1 MSASTITPTK
11 PHAAKRKGSKDS
23 RKITRVILP
32 RSVITSAAQFASTD
46 GAKMILQCIHIY
58 YESKEKK
65 TIVVSTDAH
74 RLFRCK
80 IPGRLVSET
89 LLLVSND
96 RNFKSFAGKS
106 DRVVLWLDKREP
118 HYVTCSTVSSFKGK
132 SRSTKKIIFNQI
144 DAQFLDADGQ
154 RVRTH
159 AVMDRRDWGTFPNTD
174 QLIPDSRGI
183 KDDDVVYNA
192 SYLMDFAKVAK
203 RFSKH
208 GHIKQ
213 VLSSPNTP
221 NLFECDVEDNVYG
234 DLKFEFLLMPIQQRS

>member
-1 MSASTITPTK
+1 MTASTITPTK
-11 PHAAKRKGSKDS
+11 PRAAKRKGSKDS

-58 YESKEKK
+58 YESKEDK
-65 TIVVSTDAH
+65 TIVVSSDGH

-80 IPGRLVSET
+80 LPGRLVSET
-89 LLLVSND
+89 LLLVSDD
-96 RNFKSFAGKS
+96 RNFKSMAGKA
-106 DRVVLWLDKREP
+106 DRVLLQLDKREP
-118 HYVTCSTVSSFKGK
+118 YYVTRSTVSSVKGK

-174 QLIPDSRGI
+174 QLIPDSRGV
-183 KDDDVVYNA
+183 KDEDVVYNA

-203 RFSKH
+203 RFSEH

-221 NLFECDVEDNVYG
+221 NLFECDVEDDIYG
-234 DLKFEFLLMPIQQRS
+234 DLKFELLLMPIQQRS

>member
-1 MSASTITPTK
+1 
-11 PHAAKRKGSKDS
+11 
-23 RKITRVILP
+23 
-32 RSVITSAAQFASTD
+32 
-46 GAKMILQCIHIY
+46 MILQCIHIY

-65 TIVVSTDAH
+65 TIVVSSDGH

-96 RNFKSFAGKS
+96 RNFKSMAGKAE
-106 DRVVLWLDKREP
+106 RVLLRLDQREP
-118 HYVTCSTVSSFKGK
+118 HYVTCSTVSSVKGK

-144 DAQFLDADGQ
+144 HAQFLDADAQ
-154 RVRTH
+154 LVRNH
-159 AVMDRRDWGTFPNTD
+159 IIMDRRDWGTFPNTD
-174 QLIPDSRGI
+174 QLIPDSRGV
-183 KDDDVVYNA
+183 KDEDVVYNA

-203 RFSKH
+203 RFSEH

-221 NLFECDVEDNVYG
+221 NLFECDVEDDIYG
-234 DLKFEFLLMPIQQRS
+234 DLKFELLLMPIQQRS

>member
-1 MSASTITPTK
+1 
-11 PHAAKRKGSKDS
+11 
-23 RKITRVILP
+23 
-32 RSVITSAAQFASTD
+32 
-46 GAKMILQCIHIY
+46 MILQCIHIY
-58 YESKEKK
+58 YESKEDK
-65 TIVVSTDAH
+65 TIVVSSDGH

-80 IPGRLVSET
+80 LPGRLVSET
-89 LLLVSND
+89 LLLVSDD
-96 RNFKSFAGKS
+96 RNFKSMAGKA
-106 DRVVLWLDKREP
+106 DRVLLQLDKREP
-118 HYVTCSTVSSFKGK
+118 YYVTRSTVSSVKGK

-174 QLIPDSRGI
+174 QLIPDSRGV
-183 KDDDVVYNA
+183 KDEDVVYNA

-203 RFSKH
+203 RFSEH

-221 NLFECDVEDNVYG
+221 NLFECDVKDDIYG
-234 DLKFEFLLMPIQQRS
+234 DLKFELLLMPIQQRS

>member
-1 MSASTITPTK
+1 MTATPTK
-11 PHAAKRKGSKDS
+11 PTKATAPKSKQSKDS

-65 TIVVSTDAH
+65 TIVVSTDGH

-89 LLLVSND
+89 LLLVSDD
-96 RNFKSFAGKS
+96 RNFKSMAGKAE
-106 DRVVLWLDKREP
+106 RVLLRLDKREP
-118 HYVTCSTVSSFKGK
+118 HYVTCSTVSSVKGK

-144 DAQFLDADGQ
+144 HAQFLDGDAQ
-154 RVRTH
+154 LVRNH
-159 AVMDRRDWGTFPNTD
+159 IIMDRRDWGTFPNTD
-174 QLIPDSRGI
+174 QLIPDSRGV
-183 KDDDVVYNA
+183 KDEDVVYNA

-221 NLFECDVEDNVYG
+221 NLFECDVEDKIYG

>member
-32 RSVITSAAQFASTD
+32 RSVITSAAQFVSND

-58 YESKEKK
+58 YESKEDK
-65 TIVVSTDAH
+65 TIVVSSDGH

-80 IPGRLVSET
+80 IPGRLVSEP
-89 LLLVSND
+89 LLLHSDD
-96 RNFKSFAGKS
+96 RNFKSMAGKA
-106 DRVVLWLDKREP
+106 DRVLLQLDKREP
-118 HYVTCSTVSSFKGK
+118 YYVSETTVSTKS
-132 SRSTKKIIFNQI
+132 SRSKKKLIWNSITTE
-144 DAQFLDADGQ
+144 FLDADGQ
-154 RVRTH
+154 RVRVH
-159 AVMDRRDWGTFPNTD
+159 IIQDRRDWGTFPNTD

-203 RFSKH
+203 RFSEY

-221 NLFECDVEDNVYG
+221 NLFECDVEDNIYG

>member
-1 MSASTITPTK
+1 
-11 PHAAKRKGSKDS
+11 
-23 RKITRVILP
+23 
-32 RSVITSAAQFASTD
+32 
-46 GAKMILQCIHIY
+46 MILQCIHIY

-65 TIVVSTDAH
+65 TIVVSTDGH

-89 LLLVSND
+89 LLLVSDD
-96 RNFKSFAGKS
+96 RNFKSFAGKA
-106 DRVVLWLDKREP
+106 DRVVLCLDKREP
-118 HYVTCSTVSSFKGK
+118 YYVTNDTVSSNGK

-144 DAQFLDADGQ
+144 DAQFIDADNL

-159 AVMDRRDWGTFPNTD
+159 SVMDRRDWGTFPNTD
-174 QLIPDSRGI
+174 QLIPDSRGV
-183 KDDDVVYNA
+183 KDEDVVYNA

-203 RFSKH
+203 RFSEH

-221 NLFECDVEDNVYG
+221 NLFECDVEDNIYG
-234 DLKFEFLLMPIQQRS
+234 NLKFEFLLMPIQQRS

>member
-1 MSASTITPTK
+1 MTASTITPTK
-11 PHAAKRKGSKDS
+11 PRAAKRKGSKDS

-58 YESKEKK
+58 YESKEDK
-65 TIVVSTDAH
+65 TIVVSSDGH

-89 LLLVSND
+89 LLLVSDD
-96 RNFKSFAGKS
+96 RNFKSMAGKA
-106 DRVVLWLDKREP
+106 DRVLLQLDKREP
-118 HYVTCSTVSSFKGK
+118 YYVTRSTVSSVKGK

-174 QLIPDSRGI
+174 QLIPDSRGV
-183 KDDDVVYNA
+183 KDEDVVYNA

-203 RFSKH
+203 RFSEH

-221 NLFECDVEDNVYG
+221 NLFECDVEDDIYG
-234 DLKFEFLLMPIQQRS
+234 DLKFELLLMPIQQRS

>member
-1 MSASTITPTK
+1 MTASTITPTK
-11 PHAAKRKGSKDS
+11 PRAAKRKGSKDS

-32 RSVITSAAQFASTD
+32 RSVITSAAQFTSRDAC
-46 GAKMILQCIHIY
+46 KMILQCIHIY
-58 YESKEKK
+58 YESKEDK
-65 TIVVSTDAH
+65 TIVVSSDGH

-80 IPGRLVSET
+80 LPGRLVSET
-89 LLLVSND
+89 LLLVSDD
-96 RNFKSFAGKS
+96 RNFKSMAGKA
-106 DRVVLWLDKREP
+106 DRVLLQLDKREP
-118 HYVTCSTVSSFKGK
+118 YYVTRSTVSSVKGK

-174 QLIPDSRGI
+174 QLIPDSRGV
-183 KDDDVVYNA
+183 KDEDVVYNA

-203 RFSKH
+203 RFSEH

-221 NLFECDVEDNVYG
+221 NLFECDVEDDIYG
-234 DLKFEFLLMPIQQRS
+234 DLKFELLLMPIQQRS

>member
-1 MSASTITPTK
+1 MTASTITPTK
-11 PHAAKRKGSKDS
+11 PSAAKRKGSKDS

-58 YESKEKK
+58 YESKETK
-65 TIVVSTDAH
+65 TIVVSSDGH

-96 RNFKSFAGKS
+96 RNFKSMAGKAE
-106 DRVVLWLDKREP
+106 RVLLRLDQREP
-118 HYVTCSTVSSFKGK
+118 HYVTCSTVSSVKGK

-144 DAQFLDADGQ
+144 HAQFLDADAQ
-154 RVRTH
+154 LVRNH
-159 AVMDRRDWGTFPNTD
+159 IIMDRRDWGTFPNTD
-174 QLIPDSRGI
+174 QLIPDSRGV
-183 KDDDVVYNA
+183 KDEDVVYNA
-192 SYLMDFAKVAK
+192 SYLLDFAKVAK
-203 RFSKH
+203 RFSEH

-221 NLFECDVEDNVYG
+221 NLFECDVEDDIYG
-234 DLKFEFLLMPIQQRS
+234 DLKFELLLMPIQQRS

>member
-1 MSASTITPTK
+1 MTATPTK
-11 PHAAKRKGSKDS
+11 PTKATAPKSKQSKDS

-65 TIVVSTDAH
+65 TIVVSTDGH

-89 LLLVSND
+89 LLLVSDD
-96 RNFKSFAGKS
+96 RNFKSMAGKA
-106 DRVVLWLDKREP
+106 DRVLLQLDKREP
-118 HYVTCSTVSSFKGK
+118 YYVKTVSSDSKAN
-132 SRSTKKIIFNQI
+132 KKKLIWNNIT
-144 DAQFLDADGQ
+144 AEFLDADGQ
-154 RVRTH
+154 RVRVH
-159 AVMDRRDWGTFPNTD
+159 IIQDRRDWGTFPNTD

-183 KDDDVVYNA
+183 KDEDVVYNA

-203 RFSKH
+203 RFSEH

-221 NLFECDVEDNVYG
+221 NLFECDVEDNIYG